1 MIDLDLDLDLEQLIA
16 RGQELYE
23 QNENLQNPDR
33 HNIPE
38 DFWGTFDNTV
48 PVWDERADVDN
59 SVIEKVEKHGIDS
72 VLAIYKP
79 ISLHGDKAWGIR
91 YYHRAIQSYI
101 NYAYKKVLVIEP
113 NAKYSV
119 VAELVFQ
126 SIRRHEYEHFVQEMV
141 YLGGTLGAASAEDYS
156 IVISAPSL
164 RLESTATHFEI
175 LDSWSTKGDKR
186 IRNIVLLALSEV
198 VRHGPYAAWRAADV
212 EAADLNFEH
221 RVSTWSSELRAKPIR
236 ARIRKSSTLSIVPEI
251 WLH

>member
-1 MIDLDLDLDLEQLIA
+1 MIEINIEQLIA

-23 QNENLQNPDR
+23 QNGNLQDSDGQ
-33 HNIPE
+33 NIPE
-38 DFWGTFDNTV
+38 EFWDNFDNNV
-48 PVWDERADVDN
+48 PVWNESADVDN
-59 SVIEKVEKHGIDS
+59 SVMEEVEKHGIDS

-101 NYAYKKVLVIEP
+101 NYVYKKVLAIEP
-113 NAKYSV
+113 NAKYTV

-141 YLGGTLGAASAEDYS
+141 YLGGTLGATSVENYS
-156 IVISAPSL
+156 IVIADQSL
-164 RLESTATHFEI
+164 CLETNATHFEI
-175 LDSWSTKGDKR
+175 LDSWSAKGDKR
-186 IRNIVLLALSEV
+186 IRNIVLLALSDV

-236 ARIRKSSTLSIVPEI
+236 ARTRKSSTLSMVSEI
-251 WLH
+251 RMA

>member
-1 MIDLDLDLDLEQLIA
+1 MIDINLEHLIA

-23 QNENLQNPDR
+23 QNENLQDSDGQ
-33 HNIPE
+33 NIPE
-38 DFWGTFDNTV
+38 EFWDNFDNNV
-48 PVWDERADVDN
+48 PVWNESADVDN
-59 SVIEKVEKHGIDS
+59 SVMEEVEKHGIDN

-101 NYAYKKVLVIEP
+101 NHVYKKVLAIEP

-119 VAELVFQ
+119 VSELIFQ

-141 YLGGTLGAASAEDYS
+141 YLGGTLGAAYVEDYS
-156 IVISAPSL
+156 ILISDPSL

-175 LDSWSTKGDKR
+175 LDSWSAKGDKR

-198 VRHGPYAAWRAADV
+198 VRHGPYANWRAADV
-212 EAADLNFEH
+212 EAADLSFEH
-221 RVSTWSSELRAKPIR
+221 RVSTWSTELRAKPIR
-236 ARIRKSSTLSIVPEI
+236 ARTRKSSTLSTVPEI